1 MPICRKG
8 CNTPVLLLL
17 NGIGLFI
24 LLAVSYLLLR
34 CCIKESGINAMAKG
48 GQTNAYL
55 PKGCNAPVTMC
66 AINTFVIVSYAVFNL
81 RAFWGQD
88 RCSGAVNHV
97 STWTVVLSSWFQS
110 IAVQT
115 EMELLYLHRDITWPK
130 LLVRENSVNSGQ
142 EGEGQQK
149 QRTVHKSLF
158 LLSFL
163 SFFLFLFLFLFLL
176 FLQVLVRQMPICP
189 KGAMSLLQCVQ

>member
-66 AINTFVIVSYAVFNL
+66 AINTSVIVSYAVFN
-81 RAFWGQD
+81 
-88 RCSGAVNHV
+88 C
-97 STWTVVLSSWFQS
+97 VVCVVVCIIVWS
-110 IAVQT
+110 
-115 EMELLYLHRDITWPK
+115 
-130 LLVRENSVNSGQ
+130 N
-142 EGEGQQK
+142 
-149 QRTVHKSLF
+149 KSALF
-158 LLSFL
+158 LK
-163 SFFLFLFLFLFLL
+163 
-176 FLQVLVRQMPICP
+176 CWD
-189 KGAMSLLQCVQ
+189 